1 MRNLSILKQVLSIVG
16 LAVIGFL
23 IIGGVYFWSDAKVS
37 AERKLAAAAEDRTQ
51 IVLSVQYLFLNA
63 RRREKDFLLRRDEKY
78 VGQLNA
84 VVADIHDDLHRLEE
98 LGVPAAVAT
107 DIKTV
112 NDGIT
117 AYHEQFKRVAEDV
130 IAIGL
135 TEEVGLRGKLR
146 SAVHNVEERL
156 NEFGSPEM
164 LVKMLMMRRHEKDF
178 LLRIDPKYIG
188 RIDDRRSEL
197 QALLDASDINAAT
210 RTEIDE
216 LMVVYVSSFQELAA
230 LILDLNE
237 QTGALSDIFAKIEP
251 VMQAVGDTIDA
262 DGTAAIAK
270 ADQVVEQTKVVIPA
284 SIAAVTLVAAF
295 AGFGV
300 ARTINT
306 PILSMTATMGELA
319 DGKRD
324 VDVPATDYGNEIGRM
339 AHSVVSF
346 RDSLIEADRL
356 AEEQRKAQQMEV
368 ERADKLMKR
377 TAEFDSLIQGI
388 LAEVGVAVTQMGN
401 TAGKM
406 DKASSDVQ
414 SQAAAVASASSE
426 SAMNVQTVSAATEE
440 LSASIVE
447 IGSQIQN
454 ATRISRSA
462 VDQAESSVQTVTSLE
477 TAVAQISE
485 VVDLIKDIAEQT
497 NLLALNAT
505 IEAARA
511 GDAGKGFAVVASEVK
526 SLSAETAKATEQ
538 IERQIAAVQ
547 SATGT
552 TVTSI
557 SAFAKTINEVNQI
570 SAAVAAAI
578 EEQTAATNEISRN
591 VEEAA
596 VAVEDV
602 SKNIQ
607 YVNESAEV
615 TKAAAGDVRGASDS
629 IDDQSGKMTD
639 SIARFLKDVRDI

>member
-23 IIGGVYFWSDAKVS
+23 IIGGVYFWSDTKVS
-37 AERKLAAAAEDRTQ
+37 GEREIARSAGTRMLVVQ
-51 IVLSVQYLFLNA
+51 SVQYQFLNA

-78 VGQLNA
+78 IAQLDA
-84 VVADIHDDLHRLEE
+84 VVATIQKDLGRLET
-98 LGVPAAVAT
+98 LGVPTEIAS

-112 NDGIT
+112 STGIS
-117 AYHEQFKRVAEDV
+117 AYYEQFERVAADV
-130 IAIGL
+130 VAIGL
-135 TEEVGLRGKLR
+135 TEEDGLRGKLR
-146 SAVHNVEERL
+146 AAVHNVEERL
-156 NEFGSPEM
+156 DAYGNHAM

-178 LLRIDPKYIG
+178 LLRVDAKYIG
-188 RIDDRRSEL
+188 RIDDRRGEL
-197 QALLDASDINAAT
+197 QALLEASDMEASA
-210 RTEIDE
+210 RAEIEE
-216 LMVVYVSSFQELAA
+216 LMATYVASFKELAE
-230 LILDLNE
+230 LILALDE
-237 QTGALSDIFAKIEP
+237 ETGALSDIFAEIEP
-251 VMQAVGDTIDA
+251 VMQTVADA
-262 DGTAAIAK
+262 IEANGTVAIAQ
-270 ADQVVEQTKVVIPA
+270 ADSVTAQTKVIIPS
-284 SIAAVTLVAAF
+284 SIAVVTLVAAF

-300 ARTINT
+300 ARTINS
-306 PILSMTATMGELA
+306 PILAMTATMGELA
-319 DGKRD
+319 DGRRD

-368 ERADKLMKR
+368 ERADRLMKR
-377 TAEFDSLIQGI
+377 TAEFDALIQGI
-388 LAEVGVAVTQMGN
+388 LAEVGASVTQMGN
-401 TAGKM
+401 TAGRM

-414 SQAAAVASASSE
+414 SQAATVAASSSE
-426 SAMNVQTVSAATEE
+426 SAMNVQTVAAATEE

-454 ATRISRSA
+454 AAQISRSA

-538 IERQIAAVQ
+538 IERQITAVQ

-557 SAFAKTINEVNQI
+557 TAFSKTINEVNQI